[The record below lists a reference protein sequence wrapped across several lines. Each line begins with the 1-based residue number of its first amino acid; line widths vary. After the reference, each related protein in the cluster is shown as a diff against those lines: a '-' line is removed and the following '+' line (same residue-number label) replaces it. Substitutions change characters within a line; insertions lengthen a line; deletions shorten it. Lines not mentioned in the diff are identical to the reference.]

1 MAKRRMKAGIYARI
15 SRDFTGERLGVER
28 QIQECELLA
37 KIYDFDIVGDP
48 YVDNSISA
56 HGTVGKKAKDRPDY
70 DRMIKDFK
78 KGKIDVIVAWKLD
91 RLSRSALGFELML
104 NELAE
109 QGLTV
114 CTTEMGCMDL
124 SRSDCLTI
132 ARMLV
137 NFAELESSRKS
148 ERSKLANKQRAERG
162 IMRKG
167 TRLFGYDIEGNVI
180 EHEAEVIRA
189 IYDAYSKGS
198 SIGAIARA
206 ISGHDDGT
214 LPDMPT
220 SEAPSKIALLEKEE
234 RDIAEGKDP
243 LTRDEKYLKYRER
256 TLNTEFGRSTVASI
270 LRNPRYAGFMYRAE
284 VIKGKTQTYGS
295 KWSDFIVRDPETG
308 EYVKGNWEPIVDVD
322 LWWLVQRK
330 RDKNLTRA
338 DGTHVERTG
347 WPKKHI
353 GAGLYKCM
361 CGRKLVTG
369 GSGSTR
375 KQKFYNYRCTETGEG
390 HTYRM
395 GEKVDAFVVTR
406 VIEYLSQPNLKKLLL
421 KPNENAPRLK
431 EIKTELQEVDN
442 LINQTRKMIV
452 DKRDSFDED
461 FVEMMYERVESL
473 KEDRAKLEAEQ
484 EELSPSLTL
493 DILNAPNPAEEFAKL
508 TDINQ
513 ISEVIDYLCEVTLL
527 KHPRGVRNT
536 IENLEKD
543 VIIKWKHH

>member
-1 MAKRRMKAGIYARI
+1 
-15 SRDFTGERLGVER
+15 
-28 QIQECELLA
+28 
-37 KIYDFDIVGDP
+37 
-48 YVDNSISA
+48 
-56 HGTVGKKAKDRPDY
+56 
-70 DRMIKDFK
+70 MIEDFK
-78 KGKIDVIVAWKLD
+78 KGTIEVIVAWKLD

-180 EHEAEVIRA
+180 EKEAEVIRA
-189 IYDAYSKGS
+189 IYDAYSKKS

-206 ISGHDDGT
+206 VSGHDDGT
-214 LPDMPT
+214 LPNMPT

-234 RDIAEGKDP
+234 RDRAEGKDP
-243 LTRDEKYLKYRER
+243 LKRGEKYLKYREK
-256 TLNTEFGRSTVASI
+256 TLKQEFGRSTVASI

-295 KWSDFIVRDPETG
+295 KWSEFIVRDPETG
-308 EYVKGNWEPIVDVD
+308 EYIKGNWEPIVDVD
-322 LWWLVQRK
+322 LWWRVQKK
-330 RDKNLTRA
+330 RDKNLTRK

-353 GAGLYKCM
+353 GAGLYKCK
-361 CGRKLVTG
+361 CGRKMITG

-375 KQKFYNYRCTETGEG
+375 KQQFYCYRCTEKGAGE
-390 HTYRM
+390 HSHRM
-395 GEKVDAFVVTR
+395 GEKVDKWVVANVAKFLAR
-406 VIEYLSQPNLKKLLL
+406 PDFKEVLI
-421 KPNENAPRLK
+421 KPKDNTPRLEEIKEELK
-431 EIKTELQEVDN
+431 EIDN

-452 DKRDSFDED
+452 DKRDNFDED
-461 FVEMMYERVESL
+461 FIEMMYERVDSL
-473 KEDRAKLEAEQ
+473 KRDRAKLEAEQ
-484 EELSPSLTL
+484 EELSPNLTL
-493 DILNAPNPAEEFAKL
+493 DILNAPNPAEEFLKL
-508 TDINQ
+508 TDANQ
-513 ISEVIDYLCEVTLL
+513 IAEVIDYVCEVTLL
-527 KHPRGVRNT
+527 PHPRGVRNT
-536 IENLEKD
+536 PENLAKD